1 MLSSQMIRKGQY
13 EYFPTHFNK
22 NAGKSSKSPQGHGA
36 RNVRLFGSVARGEA
50 TETSDLDLLIE
61 MEPGR
66 TLLDIIAIKQDL
78 EELLGC
84 KVDVVTEAAISPYLR
99 DKVLHEAVRL

>member
-1 MLSSQMIRKGQY
+1 MPALQEKADMNISELLKQKRQQVLEI
-13 EYFPTHFNK
+13 T
-22 NAGKSSKSPQGHGA
+22 AGHGA
-36 RNVRLFGSVARGEA
+36 CNVRLFGSVARGEA

-61 MEPGR
+61 MEPER
-66 TLLDIIAIKQDL
+66 SLLDVIAIKQDL